1 MEFTFERYGALLD
14 SLTAADRSF
23 TGYERS
29 LLDGEVILRHDVD
42 WSPEKARRMAEIEA
56 ERDVTATYFVL
67 VTSPF
72 YNVHF
77 GEIRDCLAEIESL
90 GHTVALHFST
100 HQYWDGEPAD
110 VELRR
115 RIREEQSVLDTV
127 TESMG
132 SAISFHI
139 PPSWTLDRSF
149 EGVTSAY
156 EPRFFSEIEYLGD
169 SGQRWRTE
177 HPFADGIPSQAQILT
192 HPGLWGE
199 TDASFETRLRQ
210 QEGQR
215 FDATREFLASEFLEE
230 GSA

>member
-14 SLTAADRSF
+14 ELTSAGYAF

-29 LLDGEVILRHDVD
+29 LADGEAILRHDVD
-42 WSPEKARRMAEIEA
+42 WSPEKACRMAEIEA
-56 ERDVTATYFVL
+56 DRGVTATYFVL

-77 GEIRDCLAEIESL
+77 GEIRDCLHRIESL

-100 HQYWDGEPAD
+100 HQYWDAEPPGE
-110 VELRR
+110 ELRR
-115 RIREEQSVLDTV
+115 RVDEEQSVLGTV
-127 TESMG
+127 TREMG
-132 SAISFHI
+132 DAVAFHI

-149 EGVTSAY
+149 DGITSAY
-156 EPRFFSEIEYLGD
+156 EPRFFSEIAYRAD
-169 SGQRWRTE
+169 SGQRWRDE
-177 HPFADGIPSQAQILT
+177 HPFDGGIPDRLQLLT

-199 TDASFETRLRQ
+199 TDASFEARLRE

-215 FDATREFLASEFLEE
+215 FDATREFLASEFLGE